1 MDTPVTLEVDGRGM
15 LLKTY
20 FALPFLPSRLH
31 FFTFGYTR
39 VPEGPVNFSFSS
51 MESRIIQPSFFEGAA
66 RLFPIQKQFGATP
79 TPRQSR
85 GSSAHPKYRFYLTTL
100 ACVSLQVCSA
110 YICRCTRA
118 CGLLRPRD
126 LSQRLHVVSE

>member
-1 MDTPVTLEVDGRGM
+1 MDTPVTLEVEGRGM

-31 FFTFGYTR
+31 FFTFGYPR
-39 VPEGPVNFSFSS
+39 VPEGTVNFSFSS

-79 TPRQSR
+79 RLSR
-85 GSSAHPKYRFYLTTL
+85 ESSTHPKYRSYLTSLCLFAGVHIRTDHTAPEED
-100 ACVSLQVCSA
+100 AC
-110 YICRCTRA
+110 
-118 CGLLRPRD
+118 
-126 LSQRLHVVSE
+126 